1 MIRIFNQY
9 FALRTVGLSLVDGSV
24 LAIALFA
31 ATWAYA
37 GGRGV
42 AFDSF
47 TAMPAFAFQLI
58 AVAVCFQLCGYFIG
72 RESAGPGSTALD
84 HVYRLGRT
92 TLAATV
98 LLAVLYFAIPGLRIG
113 RTVLAS
119 ALVLSVVL
127 LWLLRVALDAA
138 SVTAMPAVRVV
149 VLGTDEAAVA
159 VARRIRHRHDL
170 NMRVEAFLS
179 NGALDDRSVAAH
191 QVLGNYS
198 DIEDICENFRVG
210 RIVVVHP
217 DEADRLPIRSLVRL
231 RTRGLRIED
240 ANSTLAALTG
250 RIPLHTVGSGW
261 FLFSEGFRRGWVTS
275 VLKRGSDVVL
285 ATVGL
290 AGSIPVIL
298 AVAAAIVVDDG
309 FPFLYR
315 QRRVGRN
322 GRRFDLLKFRTMRR
336 DAEKNGA
343 RWASEGDSRVT
354 RIGRFLRK
362 YRFDEIPQ
370 YLNVIRGEMSF
381 VGPRPE
387 RPEFVDVLRRQIA
400 FFDERH
406 SVRPGITGWA
416 QVCHPYAASVE
427 DARLKLEYD
436 LFYLKNSSI
445 LFDLMI
451 VARTLKTVVF
461 GSGR

>member
-9 FALRTVGLSLVDGSV
+9 FALRTVGLSLVEAAV
-24 LAIALFA
+24 LSTALIV
-31 ATWAYA
+31 ATWAYS
-37 GGRGV
+37 GGPGA
-42 AFDSF
+42 AFNSF
-47 TAMPAFAFQLI
+47 TAMPAFAYQLI
-58 AVAVCFQLCGYFIG
+58 AVVACFQLCAYFAG
-72 RESAGPGSTALD
+72 RESIGSASAGLD
-84 HVYRLGRT
+84 HLYRLGRT
-92 TLAATV
+92 TLAAGV
-98 LLAVLYFAIPGLRIG
+98 VLAVLYFAIPELRIG
-113 RTVLAS
+113 RTVLAVGLLL
-119 ALVLSVVL
+119 AVAF
-127 LWLLRVALDAA
+127 LWLMRVSLDAT
-138 SVTAMPAVRVV
+138 SVTAMPRQRVV
-149 VLGTDEAAVA
+149 VLGTDESAAA
-159 VARRIRHRHDL
+159 VARRIGDRDDL
-170 NMRVEAFLS
+170 NLRVEGFLS
-179 NGALDDRSVAAH
+179 NGDGGGRRVASH
-191 QVLGNYS
+191 QVLGEYS
-198 DIEDICENFRVG
+198 DIEDVCENFRIG

-217 DEADRLPIRSLVRL
+217 DEADALPIRSLVRL
-231 RTRGLRIED
+231 RTRGLAIED
-240 ANSTLAALTG
+240 ANSTLSALTG

-275 VLKRGSDVVL
+275 VLKRGSDVAL
-285 ATVGL
+285 AAVGL
-290 AGSIPVIL
+290 VGSLPVML
-298 AVAAAIVVDDG
+298 AVAVAVVIDDG

-315 QRRVGRN
+315 QQRVGLN
-322 GRRFDLLKFRTMRR
+322 GLSFELLKFRTMRR
-336 DAEKNGA
+336 DAERDGV
-343 RWASEGDSRVT
+343 RWASERDSRVT

-387 RPEFVDVLRRQIA
+387 RPEFVEVLREQIA

-445 LFDLMI
+445 AFDLMI
-451 VARTLKTVVF
+451 VARTLKTVAF